1 MYNLEESIIG
11 FARVCFNYGLNL
23 GWPVYMSTKNTIL
36 KAYDGLFKDTFE
48 KIYKE
53 ERKLDF
59 VSEFYAD
66 LDYNKDGKLVIA
78 KGKQSMYDSNL
89 AVERALRAVSE
100 KKVKTIDGTDINVG
114 CDTICV
120 HSDTPNAVEIITK
133 LRKALKKSK

>member
-1 MYNLEESIIG
+1 MSRAIADAVETFSVSI
-11 FARVCFNYGLNL
+11 YG
-23 GWPVYMSTKNTIL
+23 MANT
-36 KAYDGLFKDTFE
+36 AHE

-53 ERKLDF
+53 ERRLNF

-66 LDYNKDGKLVIA
+66 LDYDKDGKLVIA
-78 KGKQSMYDSNL
+78 KGKQSIYDTNL
-89 AVERALRAVSE
+89 AVERALRAISE

-133 LRKALKKSK
+133 LKKALKKK